1 MPRIK
6 HKHLN
11 RGQFEFLLDHM
22 METLPDHEITEWLQ
36 WVWSMNEG
44 DSNIRAGSEQGYRM
58 MQYDKD
64 VFDEEDEY
72 NYTYTW
78 TEEDEIW

>member
-6 HKHLN
+6 RKHLN

>member
-6 HKHLN
+6 HKHLS
-11 RGQFEFLLDHM
+11 RAQFEFLLDHM

-64 VFDEEDEY
+64 VVDEEDEY